1 MGPGWCGH
9 EVPERIAA
17 GPMSASP
24 IYLDHNA
31 TTPVDP
37 AVLDAMLPFLRDR
50 FGNPSS
56 AHAYGKVA
64 AEALA
69 RARAQVAALI
79 EASPEEIVFT
89 SCATESINT
98 AIKGIAFARR
108 MQAKHLFVMSAVEH
122 PAAAEAVRYLERE
135 HDGVVAVVPVEQDGR
150 VDPWRVLA
158 AAGENTALVTLIHA
172 QNETGA
178 LQPLQQIGEVLRSR
192 GVPFHVDAS
201 QSIGKVPVSV
211 SALACDTLSLA
222 GHKLYA
228 PKGVGALYV
237 REGVE
242 LHPLLHGAPYEGGRR
257 GGTANVAYA
266 VGLGAACELAM
277 GWLKGGGPDRLRARR
292 DRLHRLL
299 EADTGAVLNGPREE
313 RLPNTLNLSFP
324 GVVGN
329 ELLEATPEI
338 AASTGSA
345 CHAGKH
351 EPSSVLL
358 AMGRS
363 PQVAL
368 GAVRLSLGRGTTD
381 REVDRA
387 AKALT
392 AAWRKLANAKP

>member
-1 MGPGWCGH
+1 
-9 EVPERIAA
+9 
-17 GPMSASP
+17 MSPSP

-56 AHAYGKVA
+56 SHKYGQVA

-69 RARAQVAALI
+69 RARAQVAALL
-79 EASPEEIVFT
+79 EASAEEIVFT
-89 SCATESINT
+89 SCATESINL

-108 MQAKHLFVMSAVEH
+108 MQAKHHFVMSAVEH

-135 HDGVVAVVPVEQDGR
+135 HDGVVTVVPVEQDGR
-150 VDPWRVLA
+150 ADPWRVLA
-158 AAGENTALVTLIHA
+158 AVRENTALVTLIHA

-201 QSIGKVPVSV
+201 QSVGKVPVSV
-211 SALACDTLSLA
+211 RALACDALSVA

-228 PKGVGALYV
+228 PKGVGVLYV
-237 REGVE
+237 REGTDM
-242 LHPLLHGAPYEGGRR
+242 HPLLHGAPYEGGRR
-257 GGTANVAYA
+257 GGTANVPYA
-266 VGLGAACELAM
+266 VGLGTACELAM
-277 GWLKGGGPDRLRARR
+277 GWLKSKGPERLRARR
-292 DRLHRLL
+292 DRLQKAL
-299 EADTGAVLNGPREE
+299 EAGTGATLNGPRDE
-313 RLPNTLNLSFP
+313 RLPNTLNVSFP
-324 GVVGN
+324 DVIGN
-329 ELLEATPEI
+329 QLLDAAPEI

-345 CHAGKH
+345 CHAGTH
-351 EPSSVLL
+351 EPSGVLL

-368 GAVRLSLGRGTTD
+368 GAVRLSLGRGTTEK
-381 REVDRA
+381 EVDTA
-387 AKALT
+387 ARVLT
-392 AAWRKLANAKP
+392 AAWRKLKKP

>member
-1 MGPGWCGH
+1 
-9 EVPERIAA
+9 
-17 GPMSASP
+17 MSASP
-24 IYLDHNA
+24 IYLDFNA

-37 AVLDAMLPFLRDR
+37 AVLDAMLPFFRDR

-56 AHAYGKVA
+56 SHKYGTAA

-69 RARAQVAALI
+69 RARTQVAALL

-89 SCATESINT
+89 SCATESINL

-108 MQAKHLFVMSAVEH
+108 MQAKHHFVMSAVEH

-135 HDGVVAVVPVEQDGR
+135 HDGVVTVVPVEQDGR

-158 AAGENTALVTLIHA
+158 AVRENTALVTLIHA

-201 QSIGKVPVSV
+201 QSVGKVPVSV
-211 SALACDTLSLA
+211 SALPCDALSLA

-228 PKGVGALYV
+228 PKGVGVLYV
-237 REGVE
+237 RAEVE

-257 GGTANVAYA
+257 GGTANVPYA

-277 GWLKGGGPDRLRARR
+277 GWLKSSGPERQRARR
-292 DRLHRLL
+292 DRLQRAL
-299 EADTGAVLNGPREE
+299 EADAGATLNGPRDE
-313 RLPNTLNLSFP
+313 RLPNTLNVSFP
-324 GVVGN
+324 GVIGN
-329 ELLEATPEI
+329 ELLDAAPEI

-345 CHAGKH
+345 CHAGTH
-351 EPSSVLL
+351 EPSGVLL

-363 PQVAL
+363 PQEAL
-368 GAVRLSLGRGTTD
+368 SAVRLSLGRGTTD
-381 REVDRA
+381 KEIDTA

-392 AAWRKLANAKP
+392 AAWRKLKKP